1 MKNKLKEKMDNGEKT
16 VGSFHV
22 LGSESVVEI
31 LGYAGFDYVLLD
43 TEHGPFDVE
52 TAESLIRSA
61 KLSGTTPL
69 LRVKDSSRSSILEM
83 LDAGAMGIVIP
94 HVTSVKQVNE
104 IVEYGK
110 YHPVGDRG
118 FGVTVA
124 NEYLTADYVEA
135 GIDNLF
141 EVSNRE
147 TLLIPQC
154 ETRGCLE
161 NIEEIVAIEGVD
173 GIFIGPY
180 DLSIALG
187 VPGET
192 SGPVM
197 QKAIQRVLDACK
209 EAGKYAFIYSTDT
222 EDVKEKFNQGF
233 DFVTY
238 NFDTLMFLDAAT
250 EAINDIKKRP

>member
-1 MKNKLKEKMDNGEKT
+1 MKNKLKEKMANDEKAL
-16 VGSFHV
+16 GSFHV

-52 TAESLIRSA
+52 KAQSLIRSA

-69 LRVKDSSRSSILEM
+69 VRVKDSSRSPILEM

-94 HVTSVKQVNE
+94 HVTTVEQVEE
-104 IVEYGK
+104 IIDYGK
-110 YHPVGDRG
+110 YQPLGDRG

-124 NEYLTADYVEA
+124 NEYLTAESVA
-135 GIDNLF
+135 SGIDNLF

-154 ETRGCLE
+154 ETKGCLE
-161 NIEEIVAIEGVD
+161 NIEEIVALDGVD
-173 GIFIGPY
+173 GIFVGPY
-180 DLSIALG
+180 NLSISLG

-197 QKAIQRVLDACK
+197 KDAIARVLKACK
-209 EAGKYAFIYSTDT
+209 GAGKFSFIYSSTT
-222 EDVKEKFNQGF
+222 EDAKAKLNQGF
-233 DFVTY
+233 DSVTY
-238 NFDTLMFLDAAT
+238 NFDTLLHLDAAT
-250 EAINDIKKRP
+250 KDVKTIQDH